1 MTLQILQGPRAFL
14 MKVCQ
19 IIIPTLF
26 HKTKV
31 KVTKYG
37 TKSKYVLLFRIFVA
51 EDRQLES

>member
-14 MKVCQ
+14 MKACQ